1 MSIGITTLG
10 MFNPPLAG
18 EVYDGGGGGVMFV
31 EDEKIIP
38 KILVTNVEFEKNK
51 TKKIIENFIIIKSI
65 S

>member
-1 MSIGITTLG
+1 LSIGITTLG
-10 MFNPPLAG
+10 MFNPPIAG
-18 EVYDGGGGGVMFV
+18 EVYGGGGVVFV

-38 KILVTNVEFEKNK
+38 RILVTNVEFEKNK